1 MKRLVHTFRKEL
13 QAASGRSD
21 ALTPAEQEALLRG
34 YDAALDE
41 ERPPRLVLIGE
52 AGVGK
57 STTVNA
63 LFNAGQPVGHTRA
76 TTDHAYAIQVE
87 EVSGRRGMLEV
98 VDMPG
103 IGDDVANYRRYLDLY
118 LRVLPT
124 ADAIVWVHP
133 AEDRSVHLVQQ
144 ALMDLLG
151 QSAPDLSERLVLAL
165 NKADEIDPH
174 DWNPSANLPSARQ
187 LEALRER
194 AADFTEKIV
203 RVLPGWQGGAVTYS
217 ARQHYNLTAL
227 FKEMMRAVPQ
237 QRRWVL
243 ERRMDLADF
252 TAKVDRKLLK
262 AASAARMLAET
273 RPQTAAE
280 AAQAAP
286 AAAAGTGP
294 RHAVASASAPAPAP
308 APAPVPASAPVPV
321 PVPGARLSEAFA
333 ALPEDKWRELCQ
345 DRALFLEFTRRV
357 EQESGR

>member
-13 QAASGRSD
+13 KEASGRSD
-21 ALTPAEQEALLRG
+21 ALTPAEQEALIRG
-34 YDAALDE
+34 YDAALDG

-52 AGVGK
+52 SGVGK

-76 TTDHAYAIQVE
+76 TTDHAYAVQVE
-87 EVSGRRGMLEV
+87 EVSGRRGVLEV

-103 IGDDVANYRRYLDLY
+103 IGDDLTNYRRYLDLY

-124 ADAIVWVHP
+124 ADAIVWVHA

-144 ALMDLLG
+144 ALLDLLG
-151 QSAPDLSERLVLAL
+151 QSGPDLSERLVLAL

-174 DWNPSANLPSARQ
+174 DWNRSANLPSARQ

-203 RVLPGWQGGAVTYS
+203 RVLPAWQGGAVTYS

-227 FKEMMRAVPQ
+227 FKEMMQAVPQ

-262 AASAARMLAET
+262 AASARMLAEV
-273 RPQTAAE
+273 RPQAAVE
-280 AAQAAP
+280 AAQAA
-286 AAAAGTGP
+286 
-294 RHAVASASAPAPAP
+294 APAT
-308 APAPVPASAPVPV
+308 
-321 PVPGARLSEAFA
+321 GARLSEALA
-333 ALPEDKWRELCQ
+333 ALPEAKWRELTQ
-345 DRALFLEFTRRV
+345 DRALFLAFTRRV

>member
-1 MKRLVHTFRKEL
+1 MKKLVHTFRKEL
-13 QAASGRSD
+13 KAASGRSD

-34 YDAALDE
+34 YDAALDG

-87 EVSGRRGMLEV
+87 EVSGTRGMLEV

-103 IGDDVANYRRYLDLY
+103 IGDDVANYHRYLDLY

-174 DWNPSANLPSARQ
+174 DWNQSANLPSARQ

-203 RVLPGWQGGAVTYS
+203 RVLPAWQGRAVTYS

-227 FKEMMRAVPQ
+227 FKEMMQAVPQ

-262 AASAARMLAET
+262 AASARMLAEV
-273 RPQTAAE
+273 RPQAAVEAAHAAE
-280 AAQAAP
+280 ATP
-286 AAAAGTGP
+286 AG
-294 RHAVASASAPAPAP
+294 
-308 APAPVPASAPVPV
+308 
-321 PVPGARLSEAFA
+321 GALLSEAFA
-333 ALPEDKWRELCQ
+333 ALPEAKWRELCQ

>member
-21 ALTPAEQEALLRG
+21 ALTAAEQEALLRG
-34 YDAALDE
+34 YDAALDA

-52 AGVGK
+52 SGVGK

-103 IGDDVANYRRYLDLY
+103 IGDDVANYRRYMDLY

-144 ALMDLLG
+144 ALTDLLG

-174 DWNPSANLPSARQ
+174 DWNRSANLPSARQ

-203 RVLPGWQGGAVTYS
+203 RILPAWHGGAVTYS

-237 QRRWVL
+237 ERRWVL

-262 AASAARMLAET
+262 AASARMLAEV
-273 RPQTAAE
+273 RPQAAVE
-280 AAQAAP
+280 AAQAAQAAP
-286 AAAAGTGP
+286 AAPAAATEP
-294 RHAVASASAPAPAP
+294 VASAAAAT
-308 APAPVPASAPVPV
+308 
-321 PVPGARLSEAFA
+321 GTRLSEAFA
-333 ALPEDKWRELCQ
+333 ALPEAKWRELVEN
-345 DRALFLEFTRRV
+345 RALFLEFTRRV